1 MRTALVLLTS
11 SLFFCVL
18 VASGAGAVDLGAISG
33 TDATASSAAESPTA
47 PVALITGSDRG
58 IGLALTREFVARGWR
73 DYGIAR
79 PIRQHAARK

>member
-1 MRTALVLLTS
+1 MRNTVVLLTS
-11 SLFFCVL
+11 SLLFCVIMT
-18 VASGAGAVDLGAISG
+18 SSAGAVNLGAISG
-33 TDATASSAAESPTA
+33 RDATASSAAESPTV

-73 DYGIAR
+73 DDGIAR